1 MFESFNADRTLEGLL
16 RSMSY
21 RKSTQ
26 PEPDDATLR
35 NWAEGPTIAIS
46 RQVGA
51 RGTTIARVVGAKLGW
66 PVYDHELL
74 EKLAAEMEVGINWLK
89 CRDERTS
96 SWLQERLASLSG
108 DPMMSDGSFRHHL
121 IRVLFALACKGHCVI
136 VGRGAAHTLPAAT
149 TLRVRLIGA
158 LEDRVRVMA
167 RQLNV
172 DSEQAMRQ
180 VNRLDRERDRF
191 VKQNFHRDPA
201 DPLQY
206 DLILNSSRFE
216 NEEAADIIVKALVP
230 YLREPE
236 EVHVPITVGTA

>member
-1 MFESFNADRTLEGLL
+1 
-16 RSMSY
+16 
-21 RKSTQ
+21 
-26 PEPDDATLR
+26 
-35 NWAEGPTIAIS
+35 
-46 RQVGA
+46 
-51 RGTTIARVVGAKLGW
+51 
-66 PVYDHELL
+66 
-74 EKLAAEMEVGINWLK
+74 
-89 CRDERTS
+89 
-96 SWLQERLASLSG
+96 
-108 DPMMSDGSFRHHL
+108 MMSDGSFRHHL

-167 RQLNV
+167 QQLNV
-172 DSEQAMRQ
+172 DPEQAMKQ

-216 NEEAADIIVKALVP
+216 NEEAADIIVKALAP
-230 YLREPE
+230 YLREPD
-236 EVHVPITVGTA
+236 EVQIPITVGTA

>member
-1 MFESFNADRTLEGLL
+1 MFESFDSSRTLEGLVKSL
-16 RSMSY
+16 SY
-21 RKSTQ
+21 HRPRR
-26 PEPDDATLR
+26 PEADDASLR

-51 RGTTIARVVGAKLGW
+51 RGTTIARVVGARLGW

-74 EKLAAEMEVGINWLK
+74 EKLAAEMEVGVRWLE

-96 SWLQERLASLSG
+96 NWLQERLASLTG
-108 DPMMSDGSFRHHL
+108 DPSMSDGSFRHHL

-172 DSEQAMRQ
+172 APEQAMRQ
-180 VNRLDRERDRF
+180 VQRMDRERDRF

-206 DLILNSSRFE
+206 DLILNASRFDDD
-216 NEEAADIIVKALVP
+216 EAADIICKALAPYQQVP
-230 YLREPE
+230 DDRE
-236 EVHVPITVGTA
+236 VPVTVGTA

>member
-1 MFESFNADRTLEGLL
+1 MFDFLSSDSTLEHWF
-16 RSMSY
+16 RSLSY
-21 RKSTQ
+21 RRPPR

-74 EKLAAEMEVGINWLK
+74 EKLAAEMEVGLNWLK

-96 SWLQERLASLSG
+96 NWLQERLASLSG

-158 LEDRVRVMA
+158 LEDRTRFMA
-167 RQLNV
+167 RQLGI
-172 DSEQAMRQ
+172 DPEQAASR
-180 VNRLDRERDRF
+180 VARLDRERDGF
-191 VKQNFHRDPA
+191 VKQNFHRDPS

-206 DLILNSSRFE
+206 DLILNSSRFDDD
-216 NEEAADIIVKALVP
+216 EAADIIVKTVAP
-230 YLREPE
+230 YLKEPSE
-236 EVHVPITVGTA
+236 PVAPITVGSA

>member
-1 MFESFNADRTLEGLL
+1 MFETFNPDRTLEVLL
-16 RSMSY
+16 KSLSY
-21 RKSTQ
+21 RKSPQ
-26 PEPDDATLR
+26 FVADDSSLR

-51 RGTTIARVVGAKLGW
+51 RGTTIARVVGARLGW

-74 EKLAAEMEVGINWLK
+74 EKLATEMEVAVHWLE

-96 SWLQERLASLSG
+96 SWFQERLASLSG
-108 DPMMSDGSFRHHL
+108 DPSMSDGSFRHHL

-167 RQLNV
+167 RQL
-172 DSEQAMRQ
+172 DLPPDQAMRQ
-180 VNRLDRERDRF
+180 VIRLDRERDRF
-191 VKQNFHRDPA
+191 VKQNFHRDPV

-206 DLILNSSRFE
+206 DLILNSSRFDDD
-216 NEEAADIIVKALVP
+216 EAAAVIVKSLAH
-230 YLREPE
+230 YQ
-236 EVHVPITVGTA
+236 HVPDKTVVPLTVGSA

>member
-16 RSMSY
+16 RSLSY
-21 RKSTQ
+21 RKSSR

-74 EKLAAEMEVGINWLK
+74 EKLAAEMEVGINWLQ

-167 RQLNV
+167 QQLNV
-172 DSEQAMRQ
+172 DPEQAMKQ

-216 NEEAADIIVKALVP
+216 NEEAADIIVKALAP
-230 YLREPE
+230 YLREPD
-236 EVHVPITVGTA
+236 EVQIPITVGTA